1 MSSEPLSFF
10 VLTIFPK
17 IIECYTEYGIVRQ
30 AIKKGKLYVEA
41 VDLRSFAPKGQ
52 VDDVPYGGL
61 PGMVLK
67 PEPIFEAYD
76 YIVKTYGKPYVL
88 ITEPWG
94 RIVDQEYLKELSR
107 KERILV
113 ICGRYEGVD
122 ERVKSIVDEEVS
134 LGEFILSG
142 GELVA
147 LVLIDGVARLLPG
160 VLSEPQS
167 LEEDS
172 FSNRWLGYPVYTRPR
187 EYRGMKVPEELLS
200 GNHRLIELWKLW
212 HRIENTLK
220 KRPDKLPKD
229 LTETERD
236 ILNSILSG
244 LSFKEWVKKRFKTLR
259 NS

>member
-17 IIECYTEYGIVRQ
+17 IIECYTEYGIVKQ
-30 AIKKGKLYVEA
+30 AIKKGKLKVYA
-41 VDLRSFAPKGQ
+41 LDLRAFANKGQ

-76 YIVKTYGKPYVL
+76 YVVKNYGKPYVL

-94 RIVDQEYLKELSR
+94 RIVDQNYLWELAR
-107 KERILV
+107 KKRIMV

-134 LGEFILSG
+134 LGDFILSG
-142 GELVA
+142 GEIVSLA
-147 LVLIDGVARLLPG
+147 LIDGVARLLPG

-167 LEEDS
+167 LKEDS

-187 EYRGMKVPEELLS
+187 EYRGMKVPEELTS
-200 GNHRLIELWKLW
+200 GNHKVIELWKLW

-220 KRPDKLPKD
+220 KRPDKIPKD
-229 LTETERD
+229 LTDLERD

-244 LSFKEWVKKRFKTLR
+244 LSFREWLKERFKSL
-259 NS
+259 